1 MNETPQWKI
10 CIVTTASTASERSSI
25 KNSLLYA
32 DHTDWVSLEISFGLW
47 RELAGVLCEAVQAI
61 EAKQKDFRKSLD
73 FKEDESHLAFCEEI
87 RAGGAAPVLKQHFA
101 RGEAYSHLTR
111 MLLHFKTPRKL
122 EIENS
127 LRRELDPIIGNAGVV
142 VCRTSLLERQSKY
155 WNARS
160 AAHELMM
167 GLSRVLLP
175 DVSSLPIDAI
185 MDVRTCLRD
194 SLDPMRAE
202 MLRLTEDLRQLVG
215 GSTDSAVIA
224 AEADNLIATRV
235 EPVVREANRRTN
247 ELVNAK
253 WRKLF
258 VGAAKAFG
266 FAGAGFVDPKL
277 IGKAVQQTLE
287 TGALA
292 FSDPEEA
299 LPTVGSTAQ
308 FVLRARGLAA
318 QHDQD

>member
-1 MNETPQWKI
+1 MNETPKWNI
-10 CIVTTASTASERSSI
+10 CVVTTASTASQQATI

-32 DHTDWVSLEISFGLW
+32 DHTDWVSLEVPFALW
-47 RELAGVLCEAVQAI
+47 RALGAVLIEAVQAI
-61 EAKQKDFRKSLD
+61 EAKQKDYRREVD
-73 FKEDESHLAFCEEI
+73 FNEDEAHLSFCEEI
-87 RAGGAAPVLKQHFA
+87 RAGGATTVLRQHFA
-101 RGEAYSHLTR
+101 RREAYGHLVK
-111 MLLHFKTPRKL
+111 MLG
-122 EIENS
+122 EIKPELMVEIQYS
-127 LRRELDPIIGNAGVV
+127 VRRELDPIIGNAGVV
-142 VCRTSLLERQSKY
+142 VCSASLLDRQSKY

-175 DVSSLPIDAI
+175 DVSIMPVEVI
-185 MDVRTCLRD
+185 MDVRGRLQD

-202 MLRLTEDLRQLVG
+202 MLRLTDDLRKLVG
-215 GSTDSAVIA
+215 SSTDSAAIA

-235 EPVVREANRRTN
+235 EPVVREANRRAN
-247 ELVNAK
+247 ELLNAK

-258 VGAAKAFG
+258 LGAAKAFG
-266 FAGAGFVDPKL
+266 LAGAGFVDPKL

-299 LPTVGSTAQ
+299 LPPLGSTAQ
-308 FVLRARGLAA
+308 FVLRARRLASE
-318 QHDQD
+318 HDQD